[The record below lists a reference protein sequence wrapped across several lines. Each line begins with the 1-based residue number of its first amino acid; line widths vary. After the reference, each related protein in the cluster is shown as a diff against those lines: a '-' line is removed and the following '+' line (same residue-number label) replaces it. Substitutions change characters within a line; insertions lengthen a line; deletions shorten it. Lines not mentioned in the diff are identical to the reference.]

1 VTEAGRGDRDQE
13 RRFAGLSPTPHS
25 TTLRMSQIRP
35 TPEVMALVAPPSFS
49 WMRIFLSLSVLLVF
63 LLIALFSPK
72 SAKPISMK
80 KARSGVR
87 SVLLVGPLAS
97 GKTALFSKVRS
108 LFSHPLNLELIRLG
122 EQLVYGHAPPSHTSM
137 KENEGVVREK
147 SGGSTSLSQN
157 SDEKSEKEDE
167 VNF

>member
-1 VTEAGRGDRDQE
+1 MLAEARGDGQDEGE
-13 RRFAGLSPTPHS
+13 RVHFLSLTPHS
-25 TTLRMSQIRP
+25 TPLRMAQIRP

-49 WMRIFLSLSVLLVF
+49 WMRIFLSLLVLLIF

-108 LFSHPLNLELIRLG
+108 CSHPFFRWRADLAKTTARIWSRTT
-122 EQLVYGHAPPSHTSM
+122 VPY
-137 KENEGVVREK
+137 
-147 SGGSTSLSQN
+147 
-157 SDEKSEKEDE
+157 
-167 VNF
+167 

>member
-1 VTEAGRGDRDQE
+1 MMEAGRGDRDQE
-13 RRFAGLSPTPHS
+13 RRSGLSPTPHS
-25 TTLRMSQIRP
+25 TTPRMSQIRP
-35 TPEVMALVAPPSFS
+35 TPEVMSLVAPPSFS

-108 LFSHPLNLELIRLG
+108 IALPLSRDGADLERVTARIWSRTTISHEH
-122 EQLVYGHAPPSHTSM
+122 E
-137 KENEGVVREK
+137 RE
-147 SGGSTSLSQN
+147 
-157 SDEKSEKEDE
+157 
-167 VNF
+167 